1 MIAHAQS
8 ECALPGCR
16 CRHQVHQDQHR
27 SREGGWFIGSSK
39 AHPRAHQISW
49 QTVSRVESSSWRC
62 RQLAEKELQTKLL
75 QVEAKRL
82 DGVLSLCCHLCCG
95 FEESSNVVSAVHDLH
110 DAKDRTDVHALLWV
124 VSGEPR
130 NALSAAQPETLS
142 R

>member
-1 MIAHAQS
+1 MPQ
-8 ECALPGCR
+8 L
-16 CRHQVHQDQHR
+16 
-27 SREGGWFIGSSK
+27 
-39 AHPRAHQISW
+39 
-49 QTVSRVESSSWRC
+49 
-62 RQLAEKELQTKLL
+62 QLAEKELQTKLL

-130 NALSAAQPETLS
+130 NVLSSAQPETLS